1 MAQIGR
7 DFRSG
12 DFPFLSNERLGREFV
27 LCFVFW
33 VLGWNLNSFCVLCF
47 GLWVGTDNDN
57 DHDNEFVLCFVFW
70 GLGWN
75 LNSFCVLCFGLWV
88 VTDNEND
95 NDNDTFSFVL
105 ATSAFLFRVQKLT
118 SAVGQVPESCCIRGA
133 AR

>member
-1 MAQIGR
+1 M
-7 DFRSG
+7 FCV
-12 DFPFLSNERLGREFV
+12 LGFGLELEFV
-27 LCFVFW
+27 LCFVFC
-33 VLGWNLNSFCVLCF
+33 VLGWDLNSFCVLCF

-88 VTDNEND
+88 VTDND

-105 ATSAFLFRVQKLT
+105 ATSAFLFVQKHT